1 MTMPLFSRFRAAAS
15 ILTLTL
21 LPLAARADDLAKVLP
36 EDALFF
42 AEARSLAKLRESGE
56 HPLAKKIRS
65 GELGKLFDKLT
76 AASDTPENRKY
87 NELFKEEA
95 GLSMEEALAK
105 FAGGVAAGLEIPIE
119 KLFADPES
127 ARPGGLIVAD
137 FSGDEALFKKILS
150 GAQKVAAAKAEAA
163 KAQQEKAAAEAK
175 KNNDDDDDDEDADD
189 DDDDSP
195 ENKPQAKWPEE
206 YEESVTETDGVSVHA
221 WAVKDEEKT
230 AGMKIAWAVAGGRLI
245 LGLGDVDTKDAVH
258 RQVKDSTEG
267 SLAAT
272 AAYKEIDSAAGDWD
286 VLAGVNLERG
296 LGLVQ
301 ESMRK
306 QMEKGELN
314 TGMPVNPL
322 QIWNG
327 LGMDQFRTAYMAW
340 DLQGEVLDFHAA
352 VSYERKPAI
361 LKIYTANGP
370 GEPPLFAP
378 SDAMQV
384 SWGTF
389 DWGKSFEQI
398 KELAAAISPV
408 AGGGLE
414 MGMNTLKSKIGV
426 DLHKDVLAHMGDNLW
441 TVAKSLPAEK
451 DAKAAKDN
459 NDDDDDDEDE
469 APDIAAPKDSQ
480 LIGIALRDSKAF
492 DLSVKS
498 ILNAVAPGAAI
509 FNDREYMGN
518 TIREVKDS
526 PPGQRIA
533 WLIKGDTLILS
544 VGEPELLEK
553 VLAGMD
559 KKPAAPLLE
568 EDFVKSAFAG
578 LPDGHVA
585 SSYYDTGKMINALLP
600 TVKAFLENF
609 DDGESPL
616 GELLESLPDQ
626 VDLPFF
632 AVDRSYISDKSVDV
646 RLRLSQKP

>member
-21 LPLAARADDLAKVLP
+21 LPLAAQADDLAKVLP

-42 AEARSLAKLRESGE
+42 SEVRNLAKLRESAE

-65 GELGKLFDKLT
+65 GELGKLLDKLT

-87 NELFKEEA
+87 NALFKEEA

-105 FAGGVAAGLEIPIE
+105 FAGGVAAGLEVPVE
-119 KLFADPES
+119 KLMADPES

-137 FSGDEALFKKILS
+137 FTGDEALFKKILS
-150 GAQKVAAAKAEAA
+150 GVQKVATAKAGAAKAE
-163 KAQQEKAAAEAK
+163 KEKVAAEAK
-175 KNNDDDDDDEDADD
+175 KNKDDDDDADD
-189 DDDDSP
+189 DDDSSGD
-195 ENKPQAKWPEE
+195 KPQAKWPEE
-206 YEESVTETDGVSVHA
+206 YEESITEADGVSIHG
-221 WAVKDEEKT
+221 WTVKDEEKT
-230 AGMKIAWAVAGGRLI
+230 MGMKISWAVAGGRLI
-245 LGLGDVDTKDAVH
+245 LGIGDVDTKDAVH

-272 AAYKEIDSAAGDWD
+272 AAYKEIDAAAGDWD
-286 VLAGVNLERG
+286 VLAGANLERG

-327 LGMDQFRTAYMAW
+327 LGMDQFRTAFMAW

-361 LKIYTANGP
+361 LKLYTANGP

-389 DWGKSFEQI
+389 DWGKMFEQL

-441 TVAKSLPAEK
+441 TVAKTLPAEK
-451 DAKAAKDN
+451 DAKSAKEKKQDE
-459 NDDDDDDEDE
+459 DEDE
-469 APDIAAPKDSQ
+469 ALDNAGLKESQ
-480 LIGIALRDSKAF
+480 LVGIALRDSKAF
-492 DLSVKS
+492 ELSVKS
-498 ILNAVAPGAAI
+498 ILNAVAPGTAI
-509 FNDREYMGN
+509 FDDREYMGN

-533 WLIKGDTLILS
+533 WLVKGDTLILS
-544 VGEPELLEK
+544 VGEPDLLEK

-568 EDFVKSAFAG
+568 EDFVKSAFAS

-585 SSYYDTGKMINALLP
+585 SSYYDTGKMVNALLP
-600 TVKAFLENF
+600 TVKTLLENF

-616 GELLESLPDQ
+616 GDFLESLPDQ

-632 AVDRSYISDKSVDV
+632 AVDRSYVSDKSVDV